1 MNFFVVLYRNWSK
14 WLHKFFFLNHYHI
27 ALYRGLWNE
36 LAGFKILDKILICSL
51 QHSNLNPFNLT
62 ARDNPTASGLAD
74 WQFHVLASIV
84 RDCNESSS
92 LVWWRWW
99 DVSEHLVGA
108 AREALEISVL
118 ELGVGRVDLYSGEF
132 DSGNMLAR
140 VGADRGCGVREAI
153 ILSTIKDRE
162 EGNGREGGPK
172 RCH

>member
-1 MNFFVVLYRNWSK
+1 M
-14 WLHKFFFLNHYHI
+14 
-27 ALYRGLWNE
+27 
-36 LAGFKILDKILICSL
+36 
-51 QHSNLNPFNLT
+51 
-62 ARDNPTASGLAD
+62 
-74 WQFHVLASIV
+74 
-84 RDCNESSS
+84 
-92 LVWWRWW
+92 
-99 DVSEHLVGA
+99 GA